1 MFFVESEIF
10 PGDVNSNCQPSH
22 LVSTQLASDVA
33 ARVGIEAIL
42 NMTLGGNE
50 TPAV

>member
-1 MFFVESEIF
+1 MFFVESQIF
-10 PGDVNSNCQPSH
+10 QAMWTVNANRPIWFRPI
-22 LVSTQLASDVA
+22 ASDVA